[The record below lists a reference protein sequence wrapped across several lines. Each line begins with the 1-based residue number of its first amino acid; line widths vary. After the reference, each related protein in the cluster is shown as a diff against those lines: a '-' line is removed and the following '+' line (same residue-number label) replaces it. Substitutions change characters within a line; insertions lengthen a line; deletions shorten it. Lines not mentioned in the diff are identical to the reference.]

1 MRKEQILVYL
11 IGNKYQ
17 TLKYIERLVKAG
29 VVKIT
34 NMSIGILTTYKFVK
48 MEQKF
53 STLIFNYF

>member
-29 VVKIT
+29 SSKNHKYEYRYTYDLT
-34 NMSIGILTTYKFVK
+34 NL
-48 MEQKF
+48 
-53 STLIFNYF
+53 

>member
-29 VVKIT
+29 SSK
-34 NMSIGILTTYKFVK
+34 NHKYEYRYTYDLQICKDGTK
-48 MEQKF
+48 
-53 STLIFNYF
+53 IFNINF